1 MAASKLVPK
10 LGFLVGVILGGDGV
24 FTYWRLAMSLH
35 LVPRVIG
42 NDTHPQVG
50 VPRVWLAEYMYGLSG
65 RKSLWEFSRS
75 TLATNLPNKGKLP
88 V

>member
-24 FTYWRLAMSLH
+24 FTYWRLATSLH

-42 NDTHPQVG
+42 NDTHPYLNYFYHAWVG
-50 VPRVWLAEYMYGLSG
+50 CVGL
-65 RKSLWEFSRS
+65 FF
-75 TLATNLPNKGKLP
+75 N
-88 V
+88 

>member
-50 VPRVWLAEYMYGLSG
+50 VPWVY
-65 RKSLWEFSRS
+65 
-75 TLATNLPNKGKLP
+75 LP
-88 V
+88 